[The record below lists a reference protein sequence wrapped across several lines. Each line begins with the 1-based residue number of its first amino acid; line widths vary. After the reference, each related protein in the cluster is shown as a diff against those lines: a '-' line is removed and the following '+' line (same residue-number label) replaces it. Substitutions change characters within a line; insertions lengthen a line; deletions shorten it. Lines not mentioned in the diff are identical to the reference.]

1 MLHSIEPGTPD
12 FDAFIAALVA
22 AKLPTEDLLSEPFRY
37 FCLEDVAWGGFGS
50 ERDALIRSVVV
61 SPDAR
66 GRGFGAAV
74 VNALAERARRHGVER
89 LWLLTTD
96 SAPFFARLGW
106 APAER
111 SSAPPTI
118 TASRQFSD
126 LCPASSTLMVR
137 AL

>member
-1 MLHSIEPGTPD
+1 MLRSIEPGTPD

-61 SPDAR
+61 SPEAR
-66 GRGFGAAV
+66 RRGLGAAV
-74 VNALAERARRHGVER
+74 VNALVQRALQQGVER

-96 SAPFFARLGW
+96 SAAFFAHLGW
-106 APAER
+106 TQAER
-111 SSAPPTI
+111 SSAPLAI

-126 LCPASSTLMVR
+126 LCPSSSTLMMR
-137 AL
+137 TL